1 MKLNSQ
7 PKLKIK
13 SARRIGRGAGSGR
26 GKTAGKGTKGQNA
39 RGKLSITHAHFEGGQ
54 RPLFKRLPYRRG
66 KVNSTISKKPLIVN
80 LKAIN
85 IIPKSENITLAALI
99 KYKIVDANDAKTY
112 GVKILGDGKLEH
124 PYIFTDLKI
133 SKSAAEKIRKSGG
146 KITGDQ
152 KANTRPKSKSTINPP
167 VKSIRKKKGEN
178 KRIPLRG
185 NS

>member
-66 KVNSTISKKPLIVN
+66 KGNSRISKKPLVVN

-85 IIPKSENITLAALI
+85 IIPKSENVSLAALI
-99 KYKIVDANDAKTY
+99 KYQIVDAIDAKTY

-124 PYIFTDLKI
+124 PYTFTDLKI
-133 SKSAAEKIRKSGG
+133 SKSAAEKIQKSGG

-152 KANTRPKSKSTINPP
+152 MANAKLKSNSIINPA
-167 VKSIRKKKGEN
+167 KNTKKEKG
-178 KRIPLRG
+178 G
-185 NS
+185 H